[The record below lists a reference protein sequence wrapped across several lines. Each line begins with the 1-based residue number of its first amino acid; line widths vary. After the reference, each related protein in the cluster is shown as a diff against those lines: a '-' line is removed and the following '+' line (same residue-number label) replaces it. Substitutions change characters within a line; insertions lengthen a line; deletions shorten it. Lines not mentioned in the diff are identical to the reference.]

1 MPDFLP
7 LRAGGVARRLAG
19 WRGLAFTWAGHQRKG
34 ECDSQEVSWP
44 TPPAAPLPSKIIVF
58 SREKVSLLSWGLCYL
73 FYHPA
78 FRDGC
83 GRAVGEPGREG
94 RVGHMRTDLS
104 SASGAKSAQQRD
116 KFPWQMMSSPSL
128 EVFKLLQ
135 DSREGFLYYR
145 RQLG

>member
-1 MPDFLP
+1 MTAKRCPGLRLP
-7 LRAGGVARRLAG
+7 QPHCPQV
-19 WRGLAFTWAGHQRKG
+19 
-34 ECDSQEVSWP
+34 
-44 TPPAAPLPSKIIVF
+44 IVF
-58 SREKVSLLSWGLCYL
+58 SREKVSFLSWCLCYL
-73 FYHPA
+73 FYIQH
-78 FRDGC
+78 FEMD
-83 GRAVGEPGREG
+83 VGGQGVGPGREG

-135 DSREGFLYYR
+135 DSRECFLYYR